1 MTNEYARALDYLLTL
16 PDWERG
22 VGSRPTRAQILLER
36 PAALLDAL
44 GNPQTRYHSI
54 LIAGTKGK
62 GSTAAMLES
71 ILRAAGY
78 KTGLYTSPHLHTY
91 RERIRVNGALISEN
105 DFARGVGAIQP
116 LLAELVSTHSA
127 FESFT
132 TFEAMTALALR
143 HFAREKIDVA
153 ILEVGLGG
161 RLDATNVVD
170 ADLSLIT
177 QLSFDH
183 TAVLGDSLPKIAFE
197 KAGIIKQRKI
207 VLTAPQPPDALAVI
221 ERAAR
226 AKDANLAVAERDWL
240 WLGGQ
245 DDFMVAGAPRA
256 GVWNDYWH
264 YADLHMPLL
273 GQHQFINAGLAVA
286 AAKTWTE
293 SLKQELGA
301 TAARQGLA
309 ATQWF
314 GRLEILQTRS
324 AAQPFIVTDGA
335 HNGAAMEKLAAALEM
350 YFEFEKLYLIFGAL
364 RDKNLDE
371 LLAPLA
377 FKVAHVWTLE
387 TRHPR
392 SWSADALARALNARG
407 IAADAASDM
416 SAALTAARAVAAP
429 RDLICLTGS
438 LSIAALARAA
448 FGLAYETDPPLI

>member
-324 AAQPFIVTDGA
+324 ATQPFIVTDGA

>member
-377 FKVAHVWTLE
+377 FKVAHAWTLE

>member
-36 PAALLDAL
+36 PVALLDAL